1 MEFWQALEL
10 TVFVL
15 FLTVALVVT
24 VAAFASI
31 GIDCIEEWREAR
43 AQRLEAELD
52 ARAERVRATVLSL
65 AEDFA
70 SDRDEASRELTRAM
84 FLTTGETPTPKA

>member
-15 FLTVALVVT
+15 LLTVTFVVIL
-24 VAAFASI
+24 AAFVSI
-31 GIDCIEEWREAR
+31 GIEWFEEWRDAR

-52 ARAERVRATVLSL
+52 ARAERVRATVFAL
-65 AEDFA
+65 AEDLS

-84 FLTTGETPTPKA
+84 FLPTGQAPTPKP